1 MAFFLPMKKTL
12 LLIALL
18 VIGSIQAQEKI
29 SSKTKKFKIPVI
41 RYSEF
46 QALDNVLTQT
56 AFYQMEKGLQEE
68 ETNLKKHYFN
78 INGFIKDPVN
88 GKLKLYLTFA
98 MPRYTQMN
106 IDSTFDK
113 KENKW
118 VYSARSNYLTNVKL
132 DVKYGDKILL
142 TKDFGGSESY
152 SISVGSSL
160 GSMKVAA
167 SENDKKIRTA
177 VKESDYSSVGLGFDN
192 VIYQAA
198 GRIQEFL
205 DYKFGYTTDV
215 SKERFE
221 FVTTKGHSEYK
232 QMLAFETEITAQME
246 KVTLEKGLDEKLLA
260 PHLLYLESLLV
271 KYPLSPANED
281 IRFIVT
287 NNLAETYFL
296 LENKEKALQYANLL
310 IENDKLDS
318 RGSTIVERVNRANFV
333 DKKIRNHTTRF
344 ADLKKL
350 GLKIAEEKEELR
362 LAFFEKIDRQ
372 EADWNIEK
380 ENRAAA
386 LEKSKI
392 QRENMLDS
400 IAYQSNPDLLA
411 KIIANLGGSD
421 VLKKVEKTH
430 LISKLTLEE
439 SNIPQTEERWATTTN
454 YLLKKKMPETY
465 YEIVNGPEAWSH
477 NDRESGVEA
486 KWAKLPMYT
495 YGNLSTNLDPVNFLT
510 FFRMDLW
517 NKLELQQDEMVDG
530 RLCYHFNYFEKT
542 LNASN
547 RTIPKTD
554 YHLFVDK
561 ENFSIVATER
571 TEFDDGNKSFFERK
585 LFKDYRP
592 VAALNSG
599 KIPHKI
605 NYEIEDFYGDTF
617 YQESREKVEVN
628 AVFGNRI
635 FMKEVYFGGFK

>member
-1 MAFFLPMKKTL
+1 MKKTL

-421 VLKKVEKTH
+421 V
-430 LISKLTLEE
+430 
-439 SNIPQTEERWATTTN
+439 
-454 YLLKKKMPETY
+454 
-465 YEIVNGPEAWSH
+465 
-477 NDRESGVEA
+477 
-486 KWAKLPMYT
+486 
-495 YGNLSTNLDPVNFLT
+495 
-510 FFRMDLW
+510 
-517 NKLELQQDEMVDG
+517 
-530 RLCYHFNYFEKT
+530 FEKSRENT
-542 LNASN
+542 FNIETNFRRKQYSSDRRKVGDNDKLS
-547 RTIPKTD
+547 
-554 YHLFVDK
+554 FEK
-561 ENFSIVATER
+561 ENA
-571 TEFDDGNKSFFERK
+571 
-585 LFKDYRP
+585 
-592 VAALNSG
+592 
-599 KIPHKI
+599 
-605 NYEIEDFYGDTF
+605 
-617 YQESREKVEVN
+617 
-628 AVFGNRI
+628 
-635 FMKEVYFGGFK
+635 

>member
-1 MAFFLPMKKTL
+1 MKKTL

-56 AFYQMEKGLQEE
+56 AFYQMDKGLQEE
-68 ETNLKKHYFN
+68 ETNLKKNYFN

-160 GSMKVAA
+160 GSMKIAA
-167 SENDKKIRTA
+167 SENDKKIRAA

-205 DYKFGYTTDV
+205 DYKFGYTTDI
-215 SKERFE
+215 SKEKFE
-221 FVTTKGHSEYK
+221 FVTSKGHSEYK

-260 PHLLYLESLLV
+260 PHLLYLESLLT

-296 LENKEKALQYANLL
+296 LENKEKALQFANLL

-318 RGSTIVERVNRANFV
+318 RGSTIIERVNKANFV

-430 LISKLTLEE
+430 LLSKLTLEE

-454 YLLKKKMPETY
+454 YLLKKKMPEAY

-477 NDRESGVEA
+477 SDRESGVEA

-495 YGNLSTNLDPVNFLT
+495 YGNLSTNLDPVNFLSAL
-510 FFRMDLW
+510 RLDLW

-530 RLCYHFNYFEKT
+530 KLCYHFNYFEKT

-592 VAALNSG
+592 IAALNSG